1 MVPAFFYHYCFIQT
15 FRYCPYVLENI
26 FGNET
31 WRKLNFIEKNN
42 FFFNSGLCGPFS
54 EKRYI
59 CFLLNILAAL
69 LIILIPNLVRKC
81 QIICTRIWVEE
92 IVFLTFFGTVSKEN
106 RFLLLTIATVVK
118 ENLPQ
123 FISKYFLSWWYFYK
137 QRLSQR
143 LGTWDIFSRRFSIVC
158 ISMTTGNLYTD
169 KFSRLCF
176 SICAKYTVSKK
187 KVLLWN
193 PHMSSTLIPQ

>member
-1 MVPAFFYHYCFIQT
+1 MPLCIGEYFWKWNLKKVKFYWKKQ
-15 FRYCPYVLENI
+15 
-26 FGNET
+26 
-31 WRKLNFIEKNN
+31 

-59 CFLLNILAAL
+59 CFLVNILAAP

-81 QIICTRIWVEE
+81 QIICSRIWVEE

-106 RFLLLTIATVVK
+106 RFLLVTIATVVK
-118 ENLPQ
+118 ENFPQ

-137 QRLSQR
+137 QKLSQR
-143 LGTWDIFSRRFSIVC
+143 LGTWDVLSRRFSIVC
-158 ISMTTGNLYTD
+158 ISMATGNLYTD
-169 KFSRLCF
+169 KFSRLCC
-176 SICAKYTVSKK
+176 SICAKYTVY
-187 KVLLWN
+187 N